1 MGRCV
6 IAGEIMGEWKTVFE
20 GEVEGRLVMVKV
32 YESEDAADE
41 NTDPAVRV
49 TTTAMADHRGA
60 LQTFIAGPE
69 AEAPTITLD
78 PAVFGDLEEEL
89 VEVGFSPEAAAR
101 IVSTVPR

>member
-1 MGRCV
+1 MGRCA

-20 GEVEGRLVMVKV
+20 GEVEDRLVMVKV

-49 TTTAMADHRGA
+49 TTTAMAGHRGA
-60 LQTFIAGPE
+60 LQTLIAGPE
-69 AEAPTITLD
+69 AEDTTITLD

-89 VEVGFSPEAAAR
+89 VEVGFSPGAAAR
-101 IVSTVPR
+101 IISTVPR

>member
-1 MGRCV
+1 
-6 IAGEIMGEWKTVFE
+6 MGEWKTVFE
-20 GEVEGRLVMVKV
+20 GEVERRLVMVKV

-49 TTTAMADHRGA
+49 TATAMAGQTGA
-60 LQTFIAGPE
+60 LHTVIAGPE
-69 AEAPTITLD
+69 AEDTTITLD
-78 PAVFGDLEEEL
+78 PAIFGDLEEEL

>member
-1 MGRCV
+1 
-6 IAGEIMGEWKTVFE
+6 MGEWKIIFE

-32 YESEDAADE
+32 YESEDSEDK

-49 TTTAMADHRGA
+49 TTTA
-60 LQTFIAGPE
+60 IAGPE
-69 AEAPTITLD
+69 AEDTTITLD

-89 VEVGFSPEAAAR
+89 IEVGFSPEAAAR

>member
-1 MGRCV
+1 
-6 IAGEIMGEWKTVFE
+6 MGEWKIVFE

-32 YESEDAADE
+32 YESENDEDE

-49 TTTAMADHRGA
+49 TTTPIKSVEGT

-69 AEAPTITLD
+69 PEVTTITLD
-78 PAVFGDLEEEL
+78 PAIFGDLEEEL
-89 VEVGFSPEAAAR
+89 IEVGFSPAAAAR

>member
-1 MGRCV
+1 MRHS
-6 IAGEIMGEWKTVFE
+6 GEIMGEWKTVFE
-20 GEVEGRLVMVKV
+20 SEVEGRLVTVKV

-49 TTTAMADHRGA
+49 TTTAMAGQTGA
-60 LQTFIAGPE
+60 LQTVIAGPE
-69 AEAPTITLD
+69 GEDTTITLD

-89 VEVGFSPEAAAR
+89 VEVGFSPEAASR

>member
-1 MGRCV
+1 
-6 IAGEIMGEWKTVFE
+6 MGEWKTVFE
-20 GEVEGRLVMVKV
+20 GEVEGRLVTVKV

-49 TTTAMADHRGA
+49 TTTAMVHSGA
-60 LQTFIAGPE
+60 LQTVIAGME
-69 AEAPTITLD
+69 AEGTTITLD
-78 PAVFGDLEEEL
+78 PAIFGDLEEEL